1 MKITNKTERVLLVY
15 NEENSQAIPC
25 NETVELSSDLSNSSK
40 IYIKYHFGKETDK
53 TIDSGWSKSALGT
66 HFHFNVIWS
75 FATVLEITAPYS
87 HSFSIVAEDLS
98 APSLILPHMNLQRL
112 KCISDSDTKI
122 SVKSYFCSQKAKK
135 KLMAW
140 QVVKTVICALITFV
154 LLCFSFFMTIEFFN
168 KTSGMEYM
176 VWGWILTAVSI
187 LFLSP
192 NIKLLHCAFTFPC
205 NN

>member
-1 MKITNKTERVLLVY
+1 MKITNQTERVLLVY
-15 NEENSQAIPC
+15 NEESSQAIPC

-75 FATVLEITAPYS
+75 FATILEITAPYDQ
-87 HSFSIVAEDLS
+87 SFSVVAQDFE
-98 APSLILPHMNLQRL
+98 APSLILPHTKLQGFRCVL
-112 KCISDSDTKI
+112 GSDTKI
-122 SVKSYFCSQKAKK
+122 GSKSYFCSQKAKK

-140 QVVKTVICALITFV
+140 QIVKTVICALITFV
-154 LLCFSFFMTIEFFN
+154 LLCFSLFMTIEFFN

-176 VWGWILTAVSI
+176 VWGWILTAVSV